1 MAEFPVI
8 DGHND
13 ILLHY
18 YQSGAD
24 IKTFFAGEDNLQID
38 LPRARQG
45 GLAAGFFAVFA
56 PQEETADFLKDFG
69 PDKVF
74 DLPAVEHD
82 YAQQVAMAMVATLYR
97 MEAASD
103 GRFKVTRTVEEVE
116 PCLRDNVMAAILHF
130 EGAEPIDTDLNA
142 LEVFYQAGLRSLGL
156 VWSRPTAFA
165 HGVPY
170 KFNHSPDTGPGL
182 TAAGKTLV
190 RACNELNIMVD
201 LSHLNEKGFWD
212 VAAISDAPLVATH
225 SNAHVL
231 CPSTRNLTDK
241 QLDAIKERDGMVGL
255 NFFVGM
261 LREDGKNDGDTPLT
275 TMVRHVDHL
284 VERVGIDRVGF
295 GADMSLLDITVPDE
309 LGDISGLP
317 KLIDALRAAGYD
329 DESLRKITHQNW
341 LRVLRQTWKAQ

>member
-1 MAEFPVI
+1 
-8 DGHND
+8 
-13 ILLHY
+13 
-18 YQSGAD
+18 
-24 IKTFFAGEDNLQID
+24 
-38 LPRARQG
+38 
-45 GLAAGFFAVFA
+45 
-56 PQEETADFLKDFG
+56 
-69 PDKVF
+69 
-74 DLPAVEHD
+74 
-82 YAQQVAMAMVATLYR
+82 MVATLYR

-116 PCLRDNVMAAILHF
+116 SCLRDNVMAAILHF
-130 EGAEPIDTDLNA
+130 EGAELIDTDLNA

-170 KFNHSPDTGPGL
+170 QFNHSPDTGPGL